1 MKRRNPLC
9 VSTALM
15 KEIIRMYWYM
25 PVITFILYFFTGI
38 VPILSNLSN
47 LESIDYFIYD
57 SMKNMNLAYTGI
69 ISVTPVI
76 TAVLMMGFLHKSDK
90 AMMIHIQPLS
100 KDRIFN
106 SYYICGW
113 LMCVVPLLI
122 MLIPYALLA
131 FKVEALARMNIIFWL
146 LTSIAVMTLFYG
158 MTVLAGTLTGTVVM
172 NLLSTGVLM
181 VVFPIIVGIADSY
194 CEIFIDGYYEMPRWL
209 DSLAESY
216 NPAVGLLFRYEN
228 SSGMTFAI
236 YFIAGVILSAV
247 SRKVYKTRKLERI
260 GSSTLSR
267 AFEELMT
274 YLVVFIGMSI
284 FGLMMRSFSQ
294 SKLLVVAGMLVGT
307 LITLFV
313 VKLIVNRSVRI
324 FNRDFVRSLSIYLII
339 AAVFVSLTVFD
350 LSGFDK
356 RVPDI
361 DEIESVDM
369 EGFVSDYPNT
379 VTYGYVSERKGGGKD
394 ARTFTSPEALEKIT
408 ELHQYIID
416 NGLSYDKAGMTYGDE
431 YLGAEIYDIAGSSLF
446 MGNEYIHIKYN
457 LKNGRAVERMYDVYM
472 DQNVAN
478 ILDQLLTSEEYREK
492 NSIFSYIKAED
503 ISYIQITGLTEEYYE
518 SYYDDLESDIGD
530 LDQYESYVMNSGN
543 IAVVDNP
550 NLVKKI
556 FEAWDEDM
564 ENCGYIYNNRNMSD
578 LTDLAS
584 IEIYLKESALK
595 KKGEKNMGENISFI
609 VTDADKNTLACLK
622 EAGYGNVLGEK

>member
-76 TAVLMMGFLHKSDK
+76 MAVLMMGFLHKSDK

-431 YLGAEIYDIAGSSLF
+431 HLGAEIYDIAGSSLF

-595 KKGEKNMGENISFI
+595 KNGKKNISENISFI